1 MVLEGGEWRFD
12 EPEQG
17 IDGQSTQGGR
27 GGILLVIG
35 EHAVADSA
43 EIGVYVQ
50 LYGLL
55 DLLGFQPAGLGRRF
69 QRPRFGLFP
78 IDLAGRLSLF
88 SVHRRRSEND
98 RIDRAVAW
106 GREGKGLD
114 GVRAR
119 IEANVGWRIVDIV
132 RIGGRIHV
140 VGPNLLGPV
149 GQARVG
155 VDEER
160 QIGPILHE
168 GLVVGLLVDDVA
180 DPLGLAMS
188 STAMAL
194 QLMREKGMNR
204 SESGQLGFSVLL
216 FQDLAVIPALAL
228 VPLLAG
234 SADEHFDW
242 MKIGMKVLAFVGML
256 IGGRYLLRPVFRFIA
271 ASGVREVFTA
281 ATLLLVLGSAL
292 FMDALG
298 LSMALGT
305 FIAGV
310 LLAESEYRHEL
321 ETAIDPF
328 KGLLL
333 GLFFISVGMSLNL
346 GVLYT
351 HLLWVVISVVV
362 LVAVKILV
370 LYLLARLYG
379 VRSSERMQFAGVLS
393 QGGEFAFVLFS
404 TASSQRLFQG
414 DQMALLLV
422 TVTLS
427 MMTTPLL
434 MKLVDKWL
442 SRQFNG
448 PEEEDEKPWVND
460 DKPQVIVVGFGRF
473 GQVIGRLLMANK
485 MRITV
490 LERDISAVNLMRKYG
505 YKVYYGDATQV
516 DLLRSAGAEAAESI
530 VITCNEPEDTMKLVE
545 ICQQHFPHLHI
556 LARARGRVEAHELL
570 QAGVTQF
577 SRETFSSALELGR
590 KTLVT
595 LGMHPHQAQRAQ
607 LHFRRLDMRMLRELI
622 PMHADTVQISRARE
636 ARRELEEIFQR
647 EMQQERRQLDGWDE
661 FE

>member
-1 MVLEGGEWRFD
+1 MLGYLLAGIAIGPWGLGFISDVDEILHFSELGVVFLMFIIGLELNPSKLWQLRRSIFGVGAAQVLLSAALLAGLLMLTDFAW
-12 EPEQG
+12 QAAVV
-17 IDGQSTQGGR
+17 
-27 GGILLVIG
+27 GGI
-35 EHAVADSA
+35 
-43 EIGVYVQ
+43 
-50 LYGLL
+50 
-55 DLLGFQPAGLGRRF
+55 GF
-69 QRPRFGLFP
+69 
-78 IDLAGRLSLF
+78 
-88 SVHRRRSEND
+88 
-98 RIDRAVAW
+98 
-106 GREGKGLD
+106 
-114 GVRAR
+114 
-119 IEANVGWRIVDIV
+119 
-132 RIGGRIHV
+132 
-140 VGPNLLGPV
+140 
-149 GQARVG
+149 
-155 VDEER
+155 
-160 QIGPILHE
+160 
-168 GLVVGLLVDDVA
+168 
-180 DPLGLAMS
+180 AMS

-242 MKIGMKVLAFVGML
+242 MKIGMKVLEFVGML

-271 ASGVREVFTA
+271 AFGVREVFTA

-414 DQMALLLV
+414 DQMA
-422 TVTLS
+422 
-427 MMTTPLL
+427 PLL

>member
-1 MVLEGGEWRFD
+1 MLGYLLAGIAIGPWGLGFISDVDEILHFSELGVVFLMFIIGLELNPSKLWQLRRSIFGVGAAQVLLSAALLAGLLMLTDFAW
-12 EPEQG
+12 QAAVV
-17 IDGQSTQGGR
+17 
-27 GGILLVIG
+27 GGI
-35 EHAVADSA
+35 
-43 EIGVYVQ
+43 
-50 LYGLL
+50 
-55 DLLGFQPAGLGRRF
+55 GF
-69 QRPRFGLFP
+69 
-78 IDLAGRLSLF
+78 
-88 SVHRRRSEND
+88 
-98 RIDRAVAW
+98 
-106 GREGKGLD
+106 
-114 GVRAR
+114 
-119 IEANVGWRIVDIV
+119 
-132 RIGGRIHV
+132 
-140 VGPNLLGPV
+140 
-149 GQARVG
+149 
-155 VDEER
+155 
-160 QIGPILHE
+160 
-168 GLVVGLLVDDVA
+168 
-180 DPLGLAMS
+180 AMS

-242 MKIGMKVLAFVGML
+242 MKIGMKVLEFVGML

-310 LLAESEYRHEL
+310 LLAESEYRHELEAESEYRHEL

-414 DQMALLLV
+414 DQMA
-422 TVTLS
+422 
-427 MMTTPLL
+427 PLL

>member
-1 MVLEGGEWRFD
+1 MEGADLLTAGVLFLFAAVAAVPLAARLGIGAVLGYLLAGIAIGPWGLGFISDVD
-12 EPEQG
+12 EILHFSELGVVFLMFIIGLELNPSRLWQLRRSIFG
-17 IDGQSTQGGR
+17 VGAAQVLLSAAVLAGLLMLADFLWQAAVV
-27 GGILLVIG
+27 GGI
-35 EHAVADSA
+35 
-43 EIGVYVQ
+43 
-50 LYGLL
+50 
-55 DLLGFQPAGLGRRF
+55 
-69 QRPRFGLFP
+69 
-78 IDLAGRLSLF
+78 
-88 SVHRRRSEND
+88 
-98 RIDRAVAW
+98 
-106 GREGKGLD
+106 
-114 GVRAR
+114 
-119 IEANVGWRIVDIV
+119 
-132 RIGGRIHV
+132 
-140 VGPNLLGPV
+140 
-149 GQARVG
+149 
-155 VDEER
+155 
-160 QIGPILHE
+160 
-168 GLVVGLLVDDVA
+168 
-180 DPLGLAMS
+180 GLAMS

-242 MKIGMKVLAFVGML
+242 FKVAMKVLAFAVML

-281 ATLLLVLGSAL
+281 ATLLLVLSAAL

-321 ETAIDPF
+321 ENAIDPF

-351 HLLWVVISVVV
+351 HLLWVAASVV
-362 LVAVKILV
+362 ILV
-370 LYLLARLYG
+370 VIKMLTLYLLARLYG
-379 VRSSERMQFAGVLS
+379 IRSSERMQFASVLS
-393 QGGEFAFVLFS
+393 QGRVRFCALS

-434 MKLVDKWL
+434 MKGIDKWL
-442 SRQFNG
+442 SRRLNG
-448 PEEEDEKPWVND
+448 PEENDEKPWVED

-473 GQVIGRLLMANK
+473 GQVIARLLMANK

-490 LERDISAVNLMRKYG
+490 LERDIGAVNLMRKYG

-516 DLLRSAGAEAAESI
+516 ELLRSAGAEAAESI
-530 VITCNEPEDTMKLVE
+530 VITCNEPEDTMKLVAL
-545 ICQQHFPHLHI
+545 CQQHFPHLHI

-590 KTLVT
+590 KTLVS

-607 LHFRRLDMRMLRELI
+607 LHFRRLDMRMLRGLI
-622 PMHADTVQISRARE
+622 PEHSDMVQISRARE

>member
-1 MVLEGGEWRFD
+1 MA
-12 EPEQG
+12 
-17 IDGQSTQGGR
+17 R
-27 GGILLVIG
+27 GGLGFISDVDEILHFSELGVVFLMFIIG
-35 EHAVADSA
+35 LELNPSKLWQLRRSIFGVGAAQVLLSA
-43 EIGVYVQ
+43 A
-50 LYGLL
+50 LLAGLL
-55 DLLGFQPAGLGRRF
+55 MLTDF
-69 QRPRFGLFP
+69 
-78 IDLAGRLSLF
+78 
-88 SVHRRRSEND
+88 
-98 RIDRAVAW
+98 AW
-106 GREGKGLD
+106 Q
-114 GVRAR
+114 A
-119 IEANVGWRIVDIV
+119 A
-132 RIGGRIHV
+132 V
-140 VGPNLLGPV
+140 VGG
-149 GQARVG
+149 
-155 VDEER
+155 
-160 QIGPILHE
+160 IGF
-168 GLVVGLLVDDVA
+168 
-180 DPLGLAMS
+180 AMS

-242 MKIGMKVLAFVGML
+242 MKIGMKVLEFVGML

-414 DQMALLLV
+414 DQMA
-422 TVTLS
+422 
-427 MMTTPLL
+427 PLL

-607 LHFRRLDMRMLRELI
+607 LHFRRLDIRMLRELI

>member
-1 MVLEGGEWRFD
+1 MGIGAVLGYLLAGIAIGPWGLGFISDVD
-12 EPEQG
+12 EILHFSELGVVFLMFIIGLELNPSKLWQLRRSIFG
-17 IDGQSTQGGR
+17 VGAAQVLLSAALLAGLLMLTDFAWQAAVV
-27 GGILLVIG
+27 GGI
-35 EHAVADSA
+35 
-43 EIGVYVQ
+43 
-50 LYGLL
+50 
-55 DLLGFQPAGLGRRF
+55 GF
-69 QRPRFGLFP
+69 
-78 IDLAGRLSLF
+78 
-88 SVHRRRSEND
+88 
-98 RIDRAVAW
+98 
-106 GREGKGLD
+106 
-114 GVRAR
+114 
-119 IEANVGWRIVDIV
+119 
-132 RIGGRIHV
+132 
-140 VGPNLLGPV
+140 
-149 GQARVG
+149 
-155 VDEER
+155 
-160 QIGPILHE
+160 
-168 GLVVGLLVDDVA
+168 
-180 DPLGLAMS
+180 AMS

-242 MKIGMKVLAFVGML
+242 MKIGMKVLEFVGML

-333 GLFFISVGMSLNL
+333 GLFFIPVGMSLNL

-414 DQMALLLV
+414 DQMA
-422 TVTLS
+422 
-427 MMTTPLL
+427 PLL

>member
-1 MVLEGGEWRFD
+1 MGIGAVLGYLLAGIAIGPWGLGFISDVD
-12 EPEQG
+12 E
-17 IDGQSTQGGR
+17 
-27 GGILLVIG
+27 ILHFSELGVVFLMFIIG
-35 EHAVADSA
+35 LELNPSKLWQLRRSIFGVGAAQVLLSA
-43 EIGVYVQ
+43 A
-50 LYGLL
+50 LLAGLL
-55 DLLGFQPAGLGRRF
+55 MLTDF
-69 QRPRFGLFP
+69 
-78 IDLAGRLSLF
+78 
-88 SVHRRRSEND
+88 
-98 RIDRAVAW
+98 AW
-106 GREGKGLD
+106 Q
-114 GVRAR
+114 A
-119 IEANVGWRIVDIV
+119 A
-132 RIGGRIHV
+132 V
-140 VGPNLLGPV
+140 VG
-149 GQARVG
+149 
-155 VDEER
+155 D
-160 QIGPILHE
+160 IGF
-168 GLVVGLLVDDVA
+168 
-180 DPLGLAMS
+180 AMS

-194 QLMREKGMNR
+194 QLMREKGMNC

-242 MKIGMKVLAFVGML
+242 MKIGMKVLEFVGML

-414 DQMALLLV
+414 DQMA
-422 TVTLS
+422 
-427 MMTTPLL
+427 PLL